1 MSTCTDE
8 KVELAVDM
16 LLHGYRE
23 ELNLY
28 SAVRDLSLAQYGIL
42 NNGADLLRFG
52 DLLDE
57 KEDVLRLIG
66 QIDSEMAGA
75 KALVASL
82 PPSTCPRRRQLAA
95 LLDRVTDAI
104 EETRAIERDNVSLL
118 DRVMSR
124 PVGHGTRECREKVCM
139 A

>member
-75 KALVASL
+75 KALVAAL

-124 PVGHGTRECREKVCM
+124 PVGRETRECREKVCM

>member
-8 KVELAVDM
+8 KAELAVDM

-28 SAVRDLSLAQYGIL
+28 SAMRDVTLAQQKIL
-42 NNGADLLRFG
+42 NNGADLLRFT

-57 KEDVLRLIG
+57 KGDILQLIG

-75 KALVASL
+75 KALVTSL
-82 PPSTCPRRRQLAA
+82 PQATCPRRRQLAA
-95 LLDRVTDAI
+95 LLDRVTDTI
-104 EETRAIERDNVSLL
+104 EQTRAIEQDNVSLL
-118 DRVMSR
+118 DHVMSR
-124 PVGHGTRECREKVCM
+124 PVGHGTGKRREKACM

>member
-8 KVELAVDM
+8 KAELAVDM

-28 SAVRDLSLAQYGIL
+28 SAMRDVTLAQQKIL
-42 NNGADLLRFG
+42 NNGADLLRFT

-57 KEDVLRLIG
+57 KGDILQLIG

-75 KALVASL
+75 KSLVVSL
-82 PPSTCPRRRQLAA
+82 PRAACPKRPQLAA
-95 LLDRVTDAI
+95 LLDRVTDVI
-104 EETRAIERDNVSLL
+104 QETRAIEQDNVLLL
-118 DRVMSR
+118 DHVTDR